1 MSSATT
7 IGHQRNH
14 QSLLNS
20 NISKLIHDQG
30 ILYTGKHLILELFV
44 ILGETSFCWAFS
56 ISSMLRQSL
65 KLFIKTLLPT
75 SRTQAALRKLEENE
89 FHKRLR
95 NELIMLPIPKAKFFQ
110 HKVPVGVNPMD
121 VEDEIIEKQKHSVL
135 NAINRVSLIPN
146 VFDF

>member
-1 MSSATT
+1 M
-7 IGHQRNH
+7 I
-14 QSLLNS
+14 
-20 NISKLIHDQG
+20 KVYC

-65 KLFIKTLLPT
+65 KLFIKTQLPT